1 MKFYDKNEAIDIMNF
16 FGTKKTPF
24 IFVVDFEM
32 KRIFVQELS
41 KINSN
46 YLKFNFNGITNDD
59 FSAVIKKYNI
69 EILPIDFASYSEKF
83 EIIQKNILAGNT
95 YLLNLTERVRIK
107 TDLSLLDIFRIS
119 KAKYKLWF
127 YDEFV
132 FFSPEIFV
140 KIIDGKIFSHP
151 MKGTIDATLPNA
163 IDIIKNDEK
172 ELAEHY
178 TIVDLIR
185 NDLSI
190 VAKNVRV
197 KRFRYIDK
205 IMNEKGGIF
214 QVSSEIYGELP
225 ENFNERIGEIL
236 FSLLPAGSVSGAPK
250 PKTVEIIKQAEQSE
264 RGFYTG
270 VSGIF
275 DGENLDSCVNIRFIE
290 KDNDQMFYRS
300 GGGITFMSDLQK
312 EYDEILKKIYIPK

>member
-1 MKFYDKNEAIDIMNF
+1 MKFYDKNEAINRMNF

-24 IFVVDFEM
+24 IFVIDFEM

-41 KINSN
+41 KINSD
-46 YLKFNFNGITNDD
+46 YLKFNFNGMTNDD

-69 EILPIDFASYSEKF
+69 EVLPIDFASYSKKF
-83 EIIQKNILAGNT
+83 EIVKKNILAGNT
-95 YLLNLTERVRIK
+95 YLLNLTERVQV
-107 TDLSLLDIFRIS
+107 TTGLSLLDIFRIS

-127 YDEFV
+127 NDEFV

-140 KIIDGKIFSHP
+140 KIIDGKIFSYP

-163 IDIIKNDEK
+163 VEIIRNDEK

-205 IMNEKGGIF
+205 IINKKGGIY

-250 PKTVEIIKQAEQSE
+250 PKTVEIIKQAEQCE
-264 RGFYTG
+264 RGYYTG

-275 DGENLDSCVNIRFIE
+275 DGKNLDSCVNIRFIE